1 MRETSSA
8 EWQTIIWTIIVV
20 SLILGTIGM
29 WYSFGAPEAKAALAF
44 KLRIYSLACWAFAAL
59 VYGGY
64 WALENRT

>member
-59 VYGGY
+59 VYGRD

>member
-8 EWQTIIWTIIVV
+8 EWQTIIWTIIVI

-29 WYSFGAPEAKAALAF
+29 WYSFGAPEAKAAQAF
-44 KLRIYSLACWAFAAL
+44 KLRLYSLACWTFAAL

-64 WALENRT
+64 WALENRG